1 MIIIG
6 ERLNSSRGAVLTA
19 MNSRDENFLVE
30 QALEQEKAGAAYIDL
45 NSAALME
52 GEADGLGWMVPLLQG
67 RLHVPLSID
76 SPNPEA
82 LAAGLRLHQ
91 GQALLN
97 SLSGETKRW
106 QALLPLIREHKPKVI
121 VLCLDDEGMRKD
133 AEGIYRVA
141 ARLTDL
147 LLREGVP
154 PEDILLDPLVHPV
167 GVDTEA
173 PGLFLGALRLIK
185 KEMPSIKTVAGLSNV
200 SFGLPERKLINR
212 TFLTLAVAEG
222 LDAAILDPLDKSLIE
237 TLVAAEALLGKDPSL
252 KAYIKHTRRKG

>member
-19 MNSRDENFLVE
+19 MSARDENFLVE

-52 GEADGLGWMVPLLQG
+52 GEVDGLGWMIPLLQG

-76 SPNPEA
+76 SPDPEA
-82 LAAGLRLHQ
+82 MAAGLRLHQ

-106 QALLPLIREHKPKVI
+106 QALLPLIREYKPKVI
-121 VLCLDDEGMRKD
+121 VLCLDDDGMRKD
-133 AEGIYRVA
+133 ARGIFSVA
-141 ARLTDL
+141 ARLVDRL
-147 LLREGVP
+147 VREGVAR
-154 PEDILLDPLVHPV
+154 EDILLDPLVHPV

-212 TFLTLAVAEG
+212 TFLTLAMAEG
-222 LDAAILDPLDKSLIE
+222 LDAAILDPLDKNLME

-252 KAYIKHTRRKG
+252 KAYIKHTRRKN